1 MHERAD
7 GEEKEMEKPYFPM
20 FVDISGKKVLVVGGG
35 RIALRRVK
43 TLLMF
48 GPEILVTAPRLE
60 EELIELERRG
70 RIRICQREYCPEDI
84 CGADIVLAATDDREL
99 NRNIWKICREQEIPV
114 NTADDKSLC
123 DFYFPSVIMTEDVV
137 IGINS
142 GGTDPGKVK
151 ETRRRLTKYMNES

>member
-1 MHERAD
+1 M
-7 GEEKEMEKPYFPM
+7 KKPYFPM

-48 GPEILVTAPRLE
+48 GPEILVTAPLVE
-60 EELIELERRG
+60 EELRELEDQG
-70 RIRICQREYCPEDI
+70 RIQIRQRQYRPEDI
-84 CGADIVLAATDDREL
+84 FGADIVLAATDDRDL
-99 NRNIWKICREQEIPV
+99 NRNIWKSCREQGIPV

-123 DFYFPSVIMTEDVV
+123 DFYFPSVIVTEDVV

-142 GGTDPGKVK
+142 GGSDPGKVK
-151 ETRRRLTKYMNES
+151 ATRQRLTEYLSKP